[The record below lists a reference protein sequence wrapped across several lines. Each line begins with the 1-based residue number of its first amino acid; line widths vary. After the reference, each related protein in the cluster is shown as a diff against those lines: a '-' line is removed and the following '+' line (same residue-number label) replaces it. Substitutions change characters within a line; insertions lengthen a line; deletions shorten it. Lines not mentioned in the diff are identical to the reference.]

1 MFTIEKN
8 PNKSEDIIM
17 NKNYAELINDGKT
30 YLGIELGSTRVK
42 SVLIDNKGE
51 ILASGEA
58 EWENQ
63 LKNKFWT
70 YDLDL
75 VWKKIQESY
84 KSLKTD
90 VLEKYDIKLIKIDA
104 MGFSAMMH
112 GYLAFDYQ
120 GNQLAEFRTWRNA
133 NTQVAAEKLS
143 ELFDFNIPLRWSISH
158 LYQAILNEED
168 HIDKIDFITTLAGYV
183 HWKLTRKKVLGI
195 GDASGMFPIDSE
207 KKEYNKQYTKL
218 FENLLK
224 EKDLEIN
231 LLDILPIPLNAGESA
246 GELTNEGAKLL
257 DPEGD
262 LLPGSKLAPPE
273 GDAGTGMV
281 ATNAIEPRSAN
292 ISVGTSAFAMIVLEK
307 DLSKR
312 YPEIDV
318 VTTPEGH
325 SVAMVHINNC
335 TTEIN
340 AWVNLF
346 DDLLAVLNLNV
357 SKNDLFTKTF
367 QSALQSDEKLED
379 WLTYGYHSGENISG
393 IEEGRPLIVR
403 KPGTE
408 LKVSNFMRSLLESA
422 FATLNM
428 GMRNIFDEGIHL
440 DYMVAHGGIFQTE
453 GVAQKIV
460 ANAVGVPITVM
471 KTANEGG
478 AWGMAVL
485 SLYLQNSNSRSLNEF
500 LKEVIF
506 KNVETI
512 EYKPTKEDIVKYNEF
527 VSKYEKGLKIEK
539 AAIEYFK

>member
-133 NTQVAAEKLS
+133 NTQVAADKLS

>member
-8 PNKSEDIIM
+8 PIKSEEIIM

>member
-1 MFTIEKN
+1 
-8 PNKSEDIIM
+8 M

-158 LYQAILNEED
+158 LYQAILNKED

-422 FATLNM
+422 FASLNM

>member
-133 NTQVAAEKLS
+133 NTQVAADKLS

-218 FENLLK
+218 FGNLLK

-367 QSALQSDEKLED
+367 QSALQSDEKLDD

>member
-1 MFTIEKN
+1 
-8 PNKSEDIIM
+8 M
-17 NKNYAELINDGKT
+17 NKNYADLINKGQT

-42 SVLIDNKGE
+42 SVLIDNQGK

-58 EWENQ
+58 QWENQ
-63 LKNKFWT
+63 LKNEFWT

-84 KSLKTD
+84 KNLKNQ
-90 VLEKYDIKLIKIDA
+90 VLENYEVTLTKIEA

-112 GYLAFDYQ
+112 GYLAFDNQ
-120 GNQLAEFRTWRNA
+120 GKQLAEFRTWRNA
-133 NTQVAAEKLS
+133 NTQLAADELS
-143 ELFDFNIPLRWSISH
+143 ELFDFNIPLRWSIAH
-158 LYQAILNEED
+158 LYQVILNKED
-168 HIDKIDFITTLAGYV
+168 HLHKVNFITTLAGYV
-183 HWKLTRKKVLGI
+183 HWKLTDKKVLGI

-207 KKEYNKQYTKL
+207 NREYNQEYTKQ

-224 EKDLEIN
+224 EKDLDIN
-231 LLDILPIPLNAGESA
+231 LLDILPTPLKAGENA
-246 GELTNEGAKLL
+246 GELTAEGALLL
-257 DPEGD
+257 DPEND
-262 LLPGSKLAPPE
+262 LQAGSKLAPPE

-307 DLSKR
+307 ELSKR

-340 AWVNLF
+340 AWMNLF
-346 DDLLAVLNLNV
+346 DDLLSTLDLNV

-367 QSALQSDEKLED
+367 QSALKADENLKD

-393 IEEGRPLIVR
+393 LEEGRPLIIR
-403 KPGTE
+403 KPGTQ

-428 GMRNIFDEGIHL
+428 GMKKIFDEGIHL

-453 GVAQKIV
+453 GVAQQIV

-485 SLYLQNSNSRSLNEF
+485 SLYLQNADSRSLKDFLNED
-500 LKEVIF
+500 IF
-506 KNVETI
+506 KDVEMI
-512 EYKPTKEDIVKYNEF
+512 EYNPTKEDIDQYHEF
-527 VSKYEKGLKIEK
+527 VSRYEKGLKIEK
-539 AAIEYFK
+539 TAIEEFK